1 MIAKARARGPREK
14 RRSDGKHGS
23 AGCNLDGP
31 TGFPAKT
38 AVVTSPRLSHF
49 EHQSSTPF
57 GQVLDGSNTSSGQ
70 SNSNPYPG
78 NPVLT
83 FDADPWQDLPE
94 EVAVLADVL
103 VTHCRITR
111 RRVVPVVALQ
121 CCFVSFAIEMHCG
134 LPLPQHPFL
143 CCAVPFWTTS
153 IDQFVL
159 ASIRPARATI
169 SIGRRAPSAA
179 PHWMRRA
186 ARLCVASL
194 TLYFVRQ
201 RPDTKGAPPLYLTP
215 LPNGPFPW
223 CPPD

>member
-1 MIAKARARGPREK
+1 MHLGAV
-14 RRSDGKHGS
+14 DS
-23 AGCNLDGP
+23 AP
-31 TGFPAKT
+31 
-38 AVVTSPRLSHF
+38 
-49 EHQSSTPF
+49 
-57 GQVLDGSNTSSGQ
+57 
-70 SNSNPYPG
+70 
-78 NPVLT
+78 
-83 FDADPWQDLPE
+83 
-94 EVAVLADVL
+94 AVLADVL

-111 RRVVPVVALQ
+111 RRVVPIVALQ
-121 CCFVSFAIEMHCG
+121 CCFVSFSIEMHCG

-169 SIGRRAPSAA
+169 LIGRRAPSAA

-223 CPPD
+223 CPPDCYRCQRLRNDLLHTEASRPAPLYARCAAPPAHHARPCSLTTVPAGPSSHLVGLRSAVHPAA